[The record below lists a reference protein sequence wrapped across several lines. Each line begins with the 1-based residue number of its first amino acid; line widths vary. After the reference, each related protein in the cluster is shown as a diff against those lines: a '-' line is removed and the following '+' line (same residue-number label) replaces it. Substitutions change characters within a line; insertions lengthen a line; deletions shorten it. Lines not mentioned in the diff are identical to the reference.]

1 MNPDLLAALILEGQ
15 KNIKSIAII
24 PRDYHFEDSLNYV
37 LVGLRRAGKSTLLFK
52 RAQDLV
58 DKQNVDWSQ
67 IVYLNFEDERLDGF
81 QLADCN
87 NILIAA
93 NQLTTKKHYFLFD
106 EIQNIAGWEKFA
118 RRLADQ
124 GESVYLTGSNSKV
137 LGHDIVLRLGGR
149 YMTKYVAPFSFTE
162 YLTAKKIPHDKLSVL
177 DTVNNGQ
184 IRAAANEYLCYGG
197 LPESIILT
205 DKRNYLTSIYQNV
218 FLADI
223 IVRNKIRNE
232 KTISLLLRKI
242 ADTVMHKVSY
252 ATLYKNIK
260 NVISTVS
267 RNSII
272 DYIDY
277 AKDAYLLFSTKNYFA
292 KFSERESSPKY
303 YFTDNGILNLFY
315 LDKLPALLENLVA
328 IKLHNKY
335 QENLFYLK
343 SQKTGI
349 DIDFY
354 VPASKIAIQV
364 AWEVNDTSKER
375 EVGNLIKLADNFDEV
390 ENLII
395 VTHGEEAE
403 IQQEDKIIQL
413 MPLYKFL
420 LMR

>member
-1 MNPDLLAALILEGQ
+1 MNPDLLAAIIIEGQ
-15 KNIKSIAII
+15 KNIRNISII

-37 LVGLRRAGKSTLLFK
+37 LVGVRRSGKSTLLFK

-58 DKQNVDWSQ
+58 NKQNVDWSQ
-67 IVYLNFEDERLDGF
+67 IVYFNFEDERLDGF
-81 QLADCN
+81 QLSDCN

-106 EIQNIAGWEKFA
+106 EIQNIEGWEKFA

-149 YMTKYVAPFSFTE
+149 YMAKYIAPFNFSE
-162 YLTAKKIPHDKLSVL
+162 YLIAKNISHDKLALL

-184 IRAAANEYLCYGG
+184 IRAAANEYLRYGG
-197 LPESIILT
+197 LPESILLS
-205 DKRNYLTSIYQNV
+205 DKRNYLTNIYQNV

-232 KTISLLLRKI
+232 KTISLLIRKI
-242 ADTVMHKVSY
+242 ADTVMHEVSY
-252 ATLYKNIK
+252 ANLYKNVK
-260 NVISTVS
+260 SVINTVS
-267 RNSII
+267 RNAII

-277 AKDAYLLFSTKNYFA
+277 AKEAYLIFSTKNYFA
-292 KFSERESSPKY
+292 KFNERESSPKY

-315 LDKLPALLENLVA
+315 IDKLPELLENIVA

-335 QENLFYLK
+335 QEKLFYLK
-343 SQKTGI
+343 SKKTSV

-354 VPASKIAIQV
+354 VPASKTAIQV

-375 EVGNLIKLADNFDEV
+375 EIGNLLKLADNFTEV
-390 ENLII
+390 ENLVI
-395 VTHGEEAE
+395 VTHGEEE
-403 IQQEDKIIQL
+403 TIEKEGKTIQL
-413 MPLYKFL
+413 VPLYKFL
-420 LMR
+420 LK

>member
-1 MNPDLLAALILEGQ
+1 MNPDLLAAIIIEGQ
-15 KNIKSIAII
+15 KNIRNISII

-37 LVGLRRAGKSTLLFK
+37 LVGLRRSGKSTLLFK

-58 DKQNVDWSQ
+58 NKQNVDWSQ

-81 QLADCN
+81 QLSDCN

-106 EIQNIAGWEKFA
+106 EIQNIEGWEKFA

-149 YMTKYVAPFSFTE
+149 YMAKYIAPFNFSE
-162 YLTAKKIPHDKLSVL
+162 YLTAKNISHDKLALL

-184 IRAAANEYLCYGG
+184 IRAAANEYLRYGG
-197 LPESIILT
+197 LPESILLS
-205 DKRNYLTSIYQNV
+205 DKRNYLTNIYQNV

-232 KTISLLLRKI
+232 KTISLLIRKI
-242 ADTVMHKVSY
+242 ADTVMQEVSY
-252 ATLYKNIK
+252 ANLYKNVK
-260 NVISTVS
+260 SVINTVS
-267 RNSII
+267 RNAII

-277 AKDAYLLFSTKNYFA
+277 AKEAYLIFSTKNYFA
-292 KFSERESSPKY
+292 KFNERESSPKY

-315 LDKLPALLENLVA
+315 IDKLPALLENIVA

-335 QENLFYLK
+335 QEKLFYLK
-343 SQKTGI
+343 SKKTSV

-354 VPASKIAIQV
+354 VPASKTAIQV

-375 EVGNLIKLADNFDEV
+375 EIGNLLKLADNFTEV
-390 ENLII
+390 ENLVI
-395 VTHGEEAE
+395 VTHGEEE
-403 IQQEDKIIQL
+403 TIEKEGKTIQL
-413 MPLYKFL
+413 VPLYKFL
-420 LMR
+420 LK

>member
-1 MNPDLLAALILEGQ
+1 MNPDLLAAIIIEGQ
-15 KNIKSIAII
+15 KNIRNISII

-37 LVGLRRAGKSTLLFK
+37 LVGLRRSGKSTLLFK

-58 DKQNVDWSQ
+58 NKQNVDWSQ

-81 QLADCN
+81 QLSDCN

-106 EIQNIAGWEKFA
+106 EIQNIEGWEKFA

-149 YMTKYVAPFSFTE
+149 YMAKYIAPFNFSE
-162 YLTAKKIPHDKLSVL
+162 YLTAKNISHDKLALL

-184 IRAAANEYLCYGG
+184 IRAAANEYLRYGG
-197 LPESIILT
+197 LPESILLS
-205 DKRNYLTSIYQNV
+205 DKRNYLTNIYQNV

-232 KTISLLLRKI
+232 KTISLLIRKI
-242 ADTVMHKVSY
+242 ADTVMHIVSY
-252 ATLYKNIK
+252 ANLYKNVK
-260 NVISTVS
+260 SVINTVS
-267 RNSII
+267 RNAII

-277 AKDAYLLFSTKNYFA
+277 AKEAYLIFSTKNYFA
-292 KFSERESSPKY
+292 KFNERESSPKY

-315 LDKLPALLENLVA
+315 IDKLPALLENIVA

-335 QENLFYLK
+335 QEKLFYLK
-343 SQKTGI
+343 SKKTGV

-354 VPASKIAIQV
+354 VPASKTAIQV

-375 EVGNLIKLADNFDEV
+375 EIGNLLKLADNFTEV
-390 ENLII
+390 ENLVI
-395 VTHGEEAE
+395 VTHGEEE
-403 IQQEDKIIQL
+403 TIEKEGKTIQL
-413 MPLYKFL
+413 VPLYKFL
-420 LMR
+420 L

>member
-1 MNPDLLAALILEGQ
+1 MNPDLLAAIIIEGQ
-15 KNIKSIAII
+15 KNIRNISII

-37 LVGLRRAGKSTLLFK
+37 LVGLRRSGKSTLLFK

-58 DKQNVDWSQ
+58 NKQNVDWSQ

-81 QLADCN
+81 QLSDCN

-106 EIQNIAGWEKFA
+106 EIQNIEGWEKFA

-149 YMTKYVAPFSFTE
+149 YMAKYIAPFNFSE
-162 YLTAKKIPHDKLSVL
+162 YLTAKNISHDKLALL

-184 IRAAANEYLCYGG
+184 IRAVANEYLRYGG
-197 LPESIILT
+197 LPESILLS
-205 DKRNYLTSIYQNV
+205 DKRNYLTNIYQNV

-232 KTISLLLRKI
+232 KTISLLIRKI
-242 ADTVMHKVSY
+242 ADTVMHIVSY
-252 ATLYKNIK
+252 ANLYKNVK
-260 NVISTVS
+260 SVINTVS
-267 RNSII
+267 RNAII

-277 AKDAYLLFSTKNYFA
+277 AKEAYLIFSTKNYFA
-292 KFSERESSPKY
+292 KFNERESSPKY

-315 LDKLPALLENLVA
+315 IDKLPALLENIVA

-335 QENLFYLK
+335 QEKLFYLK
-343 SQKTGI
+343 SKKTGV

-354 VPASKIAIQV
+354 VPASKTAIQV

-375 EVGNLIKLADNFDEV
+375 EIGNLLKLADNFTEV
-390 ENLII
+390 ENLVI
-395 VTHGEEAE
+395 VTHGEEE
-403 IQQEDKIIQL
+403 TIEKEGKTIQL
-413 MPLYKFL
+413 VPLYKFL
-420 LMR
+420 LE

>member
-15 KNIKSIAII
+15 NNIKNIAII
-24 PRDYHFEDSLNYV
+24 PRDYHFENSLNYV
-37 LVGLRRAGKSTLLFK
+37 LVGLRRTGKSTLLFK

-58 DKQNVDWSQ
+58 NKQNVDWSQ

-242 ADTVMHKVSY
+242 ADTVMHQVSE
-252 ATLYKNIK
+252 
-260 NVISTVS
+260 TV
-267 RNSII
+267 
-272 DYIDY
+272 
-277 AKDAYLLFSTKNYFA
+277 
-292 KFSERESSPKY
+292 
-303 YFTDNGILNLFY
+303 
-315 LDKLPALLENLVA
+315 
-328 IKLHNKY
+328 
-335 QENLFYLK
+335 K
-343 SQKTGI
+343 S
-349 DIDFY
+349 F
-354 VPASKIAIQV
+354 V
-364 AWEVNDTSKER
+364 
-375 EVGNLIKLADNFDEV
+375 
-390 ENLII
+390 
-395 VTHGEEAE
+395 
-403 IQQEDKIIQL
+403 
-413 MPLYKFL
+413 
-420 LMR
+420 

>member
-1 MNPDLLAALILEGQ
+1 MNPDLLAAIIIEGQ
-15 KNIKSIAII
+15 KNIRNISII

-37 LVGLRRAGKSTLLFK
+37 LVGLRRSGKSTLLFK

-58 DKQNVDWSQ
+58 NKQNVDWSQ

-81 QLADCN
+81 QLSDCN

-106 EIQNIAGWEKFA
+106 EIQNIEGWEKFA

-149 YMTKYVAPFSFTE
+149 YMAKYIAPFNFSE
-162 YLTAKKIPHDKLSVL
+162 YLTAKNISHDKLALL

-184 IRAAANEYLCYGG
+184 IRAAANEYLRYGG
-197 LPESIILT
+197 LPESILLS
-205 DKRNYLTSIYQNV
+205 DKRNYLTNIYQNV

-232 KTISLLLRKI
+232 KTISLLIRKI
-242 ADTVMHKVSY
+242 ADTVMHIVSY
-252 ATLYKNIK
+252 ANLYKNVK
-260 NVISTVS
+260 SVINTVS
-267 RNSII
+267 RNAII

-277 AKDAYLLFSTKNYFA
+277 AKEAYLIFSTKNYFA
-292 KFSERESSPKY
+292 KFNERESSPKY

-315 LDKLPALLENLVA
+315 IDKLPALLENIVA

-335 QENLFYLK
+335 QEKLFYLK
-343 SQKTGI
+343 SKKTGV

-354 VPASKIAIQV
+354 VPASKTAIQV

-375 EVGNLIKLADNFDEV
+375 EIGNLLKLADNFTEV
-390 ENLII
+390 ENLVI
-395 VTHGEEAE
+395 VTHGEEE
-403 IQQEDKIIQL
+403 TIEKEGKTIQL
-413 MPLYKFL
+413 VPLYKFL
-420 LMR
+420 LE

>member
-1 MNPDLLAALILEGQ
+1 MNPDLLAAIIIEGQ
-15 KNIKSIAII
+15 KNIRNISII

-37 LVGLRRAGKSTLLFK
+37 LVGLRRSGKSTLLFK

-58 DKQNVDWSQ
+58 NKQNVDWSQ

-81 QLADCN
+81 QLSDCN

-106 EIQNIAGWEKFA
+106 EIQNIEGWEKFA

-149 YMTKYVAPFSFTE
+149 YMAKYIAPFNFSE
-162 YLTAKKIPHDKLSVL
+162 YLTAKNISHDKLALL

-184 IRAAANEYLCYGG
+184 IRAVANEYLRYGG
-197 LPESIILT
+197 LPESILLS
-205 DKRNYLTSIYQNV
+205 DKRNYLTNIYQNV

-232 KTISLLLRKI
+232 KTISLLIRKI
-242 ADTVMHKVSY
+242 ADTVMHIVSY
-252 ATLYKNIK
+252 ANLYKNVK
-260 NVISTVS
+260 SVINTVS
-267 RNSII
+267 RNAII

-277 AKDAYLLFSTKNYFA
+277 AKEAYLIFSTKNYFA
-292 KFSERESSPKY
+292 KFNERESSPKY

-315 LDKLPALLENLVA
+315 IDKLPALLENIVA

-335 QENLFYLK
+335 QKKLFYLK
-343 SQKTGI
+343 SKKTGV

-354 VPASKIAIQV
+354 VPASKTAIQV

-375 EVGNLIKLADNFDEV
+375 EIGNLLKLADNFTEV
-390 ENLII
+390 ENLVI
-395 VTHGEEAE
+395 VTHGEEE
-403 IQQEDKIIQL
+403 TIEKEGKTIQL
-413 MPLYKFL
+413 VPLYKFL
-420 LMR
+420 LE

>member
-1 MNPDLLAALILEGQ
+1 MNPDLLVAIIIEGQ
-15 KNIKSIAII
+15 KNIRNISII

-37 LVGLRRAGKSTLLFK
+37 LVGLRRSGKSTLLFK

-58 DKQNVDWSQ
+58 NKQNVDWSQ

-81 QLADCN
+81 QLSDCN

-106 EIQNIAGWEKFA
+106 EIQNIEGWEKFA

-149 YMTKYVAPFSFTE
+149 YMAKYIAPFNFSE
-162 YLTAKKIPHDKLSVL
+162 YLTAKNISHDKLALL

-184 IRAAANEYLCYGG
+184 IRAAANEYLRYGG
-197 LPESIILT
+197 LPESILLS
-205 DKRNYLTSIYQNV
+205 DKRNYLTNIYKNV

-232 KTISLLLRKI
+232 KTISLLIRKI
-242 ADTVMHKVSY
+242 ADTVMQEVSY
-252 ATLYKNIK
+252 ANLYKNVK
-260 NVISTVS
+260 SVINTVS
-267 RNSII
+267 RNAII

-277 AKDAYLLFSTKNYFA
+277 AKEAYLIFSTKNYFA
-292 KFSERESSPKY
+292 KFNERESSPKY

-315 LDKLPALLENLVA
+315 IDKLPALLENIVA

-335 QENLFYLK
+335 QEKLFYLK
-343 SQKTGI
+343 SKKTSV

-354 VPASKIAIQV
+354 VPASETAIQV

-375 EVGNLIKLADNFDEV
+375 EIGNLLKLADNFTEV
-390 ENLII
+390 ENLVI
-395 VTHGEEAE
+395 VTHGEEE
-403 IQQEDKIIQL
+403 TIEKEGKMIQL
-413 MPLYKFL
+413 VPLYKFL
-420 LMR
+420 LE

>member
-1 MNPDLLAALILEGQ
+1 MNPDLLAAIIIEGQ
-15 KNIKSIAII
+15 KNIRNISII

-37 LVGLRRAGKSTLLFK
+37 LVGLRRSGKSTLLFK

-58 DKQNVDWSQ
+58 NKQNVDWSQ

-81 QLADCN
+81 QLSDCN

-106 EIQNIAGWEKFA
+106 EIQNIEGWEKFA

-149 YMTKYVAPFSFTE
+149 YMAKYIAPFNFSE
-162 YLTAKKIPHDKLSVL
+162 YLTAKNISHDKLALL

-184 IRAAANEYLCYGG
+184 IRAAANEYLRYGG
-197 LPESIILT
+197 LPESILLS
-205 DKRNYLTSIYQNV
+205 DKRNYLTNIYQNV

-232 KTISLLLRKI
+232 KTISLLIRKI
-242 ADTVMHKVSY
+242 ADTVMQEVSY
-252 ATLYKNIK
+252 ANLYKNVK
-260 NVISTVS
+260 SVINTVS
-267 RNSII
+267 RNAII

-277 AKDAYLLFSTKNYFA
+277 AKEAYLIFSTKNYFA
-292 KFSERESSPKY
+292 KFNERESSPKY

-315 LDKLPALLENLVA
+315 IDKLPALLENIVA

-335 QENLFYLK
+335 QEKLFYLK
-343 SQKTGI
+343 SKKTGV

-354 VPASKIAIQV
+354 VPASKTAIQV

-375 EVGNLIKLADNFDEV
+375 EIGNLLKLADNFTEV
-390 ENLII
+390 ENLVI
-395 VTHGEEAE
+395 VTHGEEE
-403 IQQEDKIIQL
+403 TIEKEGKTIQL
-413 MPLYKFL
+413 VPLYKFL
-420 LMR
+420 LE

>member
-1 MNPDLLAALILEGQ
+1 MNPDLLAAIIIEGQ
-15 KNIKSIAII
+15 KNIRNISII

-37 LVGLRRAGKSTLLFK
+37 LVGLRRSGKSTLLFK

-58 DKQNVDWSQ
+58 NKQNVDWSQ

-81 QLADCN
+81 QLSDCN

-106 EIQNIAGWEKFA
+106 EIQNIEGWEKFA

-149 YMTKYVAPFSFTE
+149 YMAKYIAPFNFSE
-162 YLTAKKIPHDKLSVL
+162 YLTAKNISHDKLALL

-184 IRAAANEYLCYGG
+184 IRAAANEYLRYGG
-197 LPESIILT
+197 LPESILLS
-205 DKRNYLTSIYQNV
+205 DKRNYLTNIYQNV

-232 KTISLLLRKI
+232 KTISLLIRKI
-242 ADTVMHKVSY
+242 ADTVMHIVSY
-252 ATLYKNIK
+252 ANLYKNVK
-260 NVISTVS
+260 SVINTVS
-267 RNSII
+267 RNAII

-277 AKDAYLLFSTKNYFA
+277 AKEAYLIFSTKNYFA
-292 KFSERESSPKY
+292 KFNERESSPKY

-315 LDKLPALLENLVA
+315 IDKLPALLENIVA

-335 QENLFYLK
+335 QEKLFYLK
-343 SQKTGI
+343 SKKTSV

-354 VPASKIAIQV
+354 VPASKTAIQV

-375 EVGNLIKLADNFDEV
+375 EIGNLLKLADNFTEV
-390 ENLII
+390 ENLVI
-395 VTHGEEAE
+395 VTHGEEE
-403 IQQEDKIIQL
+403 TIEKEGKTIQL
-413 MPLYKFL
+413 VPLYKFL
-420 LMR
+420 LE

>member
-81 QLADCN
+81 QLTDCN

-205 DKRNYLTSIYQNV
+205 DKRNYLTNIYQNV

-242 ADTVMHKVSY
+242 ADTVMHQVSY

-277 AKDAYLLFSTKNYFA
+277 AKEAYLLFSTKNYFA
-292 KFSERESSPKY
+292 KFSGRESSPKY

-349 DIDFY
+349 NIDFY
-354 VPASKIAIQV
+354 VPASKTAIQV

>member
-1 MNPDLLAALILEGQ
+1 MNPDLLAAIIIEGQ
-15 KNIKSIAII
+15 KNIRNISII

-37 LVGLRRAGKSTLLFK
+37 LVGLRRSGKSTLLFK

-58 DKQNVDWSQ
+58 NKQNVDWSQ

-81 QLADCN
+81 QLSDCN

-106 EIQNIAGWEKFA
+106 EIQNIEGWEKFA

-149 YMTKYVAPFSFTE
+149 YMAKYIAPFNFSE
-162 YLTAKKIPHDKLSVL
+162 YLTAKNISHDKLALL

-184 IRAAANEYLCYGG
+184 IRAAANEYLRYGG
-197 LPESIILT
+197 LPESILLS
-205 DKRNYLTSIYQNV
+205 DKRNYLTNIYKNV

-232 KTISLLLRKI
+232 KTISLLIRKI
-242 ADTVMHKVSY
+242 ADTVMQEVSY
-252 ATLYKNIK
+252 ANLYKNVK
-260 NVISTVS
+260 SVINTVS
-267 RNSII
+267 RNAII

-277 AKDAYLLFSTKNYFA
+277 AKEAYLIFSTKNYFA
-292 KFSERESSPKY
+292 KFNERESSPKY

-315 LDKLPALLENLVA
+315 IDKLPALLENIVA

-335 QENLFYLK
+335 QEKLFYLK
-343 SQKTGI
+343 SKKTGV

-354 VPASKIAIQV
+354 VPASKTAIQV

-375 EVGNLIKLADNFDEV
+375 EIGNLLKLADNFTEV
-390 ENLII
+390 ENLVI
-395 VTHGEEAE
+395 VTHGEEE
-403 IQQEDKIIQL
+403 TIEKEGKTIQL
-413 MPLYKFL
+413 VPLYKFL
-420 LMR
+420 LE

>member
-1 MNPDLLAALILEGQ
+1 MNPDLIAAIITEGQ
-15 KNIKSIAII
+15 KNIKNIKII

-58 DKQNVDWSQ
+58 KDQKVDWSQ

-81 QLADCN
+81 QLSDCN

-106 EIQNIAGWEKFA
+106 EIQNIDGWEKFA

-149 YMTKYVAPFSFTE
+149 YMSKYIASFNFHE
-162 YLTAKKIPHDKLSVL
+162 YLTARKIPHDKMAVL

-197 LPESIILT
+197 LPESIPLT
-205 DKRNYLTSIYQNV
+205 DKRNYLTNIYQNV

-232 KTISLLLRKI
+232 KTLSLLLRKI
-242 ADTVMHKVSY
+242 ADTVMHEVSY
-252 ATLYKNIK
+252 ATLYKNVK
-260 NVISTVS
+260 SVINTTS

-277 AKDAYLLFSTKNYFA
+277 AKEAYLLFSTKNYFA
-292 KFSERESSPKY
+292 KFNERESSPKY

-315 LDKLPALLENLVA
+315 IDKLPALLENLVA
-328 IKLHNKY
+328 VKLHNKY
-335 QENLFYLK
+335 QEEVFYLK

-354 VPASKIAIQV
+354 VLSTKTAMQV

-390 ENLII
+390 KNLII
-395 VTHGEEAE
+395 VTHGEETE
-403 IQQEDKIIQL
+403 IQKEGKTIQV

-420 LMR
+420 LMK

>member
-1 MNPDLLAALILEGQ
+1 MNPDLLAAIIIEGQ
-15 KNIKSIAII
+15 KNIRNISII

-37 LVGLRRAGKSTLLFK
+37 LVGLRRSGKSTLLFK

-58 DKQNVDWSQ
+58 NKQNVDWSQ

-81 QLADCN
+81 QLSDCN

-106 EIQNIAGWEKFA
+106 EIQNIEGWEKFA

-149 YMTKYVAPFSFTE
+149 YMAKYIAPFNFSE
-162 YLTAKKIPHDKLSVL
+162 YLTAKNISHDKLALL

-184 IRAAANEYLCYGG
+184 IRAATNEYLRYGG
-197 LPESIILT
+197 LPESILLS
-205 DKRNYLTSIYQNV
+205 DKRNYLTNIYQNV

-232 KTISLLLRKI
+232 KTISLLIRKI
-242 ADTVMHKVSY
+242 ADTVMHIVSY
-252 ATLYKNIK
+252 ANLYKNVK
-260 NVISTVS
+260 SVINTVS
-267 RNSII
+267 RNAII

-277 AKDAYLLFSTKNYFA
+277 AKEAYLIFSTKNYFA
-292 KFSERESSPKY
+292 KFNERESSPKY

-315 LDKLPALLENLVA
+315 IDKLPALLENIVA

-335 QENLFYLK
+335 QEKLFYLK
-343 SQKTGI
+343 SKKTGV

-354 VPASKIAIQV
+354 VPASKTAIQV

-375 EVGNLIKLADNFDEV
+375 EIGNLLKLADNFTEV
-390 ENLII
+390 ENLVI
-395 VTHGEEAE
+395 VTHGEEE
-403 IQQEDKIIQL
+403 TIEKEGKTIQL
-413 MPLYKFL
+413 VPLYKFL
-420 LMR
+420 LE

>member
-1 MNPDLLAALILEGQ
+1 MNPDLLAAIIIEGQ
-15 KNIKSIAII
+15 KNIRNISII

-37 LVGLRRAGKSTLLFK
+37 LVGLRRSGKSTLLFK

-58 DKQNVDWSQ
+58 NKQNVDWSQ

-81 QLADCN
+81 QLSDCN

-106 EIQNIAGWEKFA
+106 EIQNIEGWEKFA

-149 YMTKYVAPFSFTE
+149 YMAKYIAPFNFSE
-162 YLTAKKIPHDKLSVL
+162 YLTAKNISHDKLALL

-184 IRAAANEYLCYGG
+184 IRAAANEYLRYGG
-197 LPESIILT
+197 LPESILLS
-205 DKRNYLTSIYQNV
+205 DKRNYLTNIYKNV

-232 KTISLLLRKI
+232 KTISLLIRKI
-242 ADTVMHKVSY
+242 ADTVMQEVSY
-252 ATLYKNIK
+252 ANLYKNVK
-260 NVISTVS
+260 SVINTVS
-267 RNSII
+267 RNAII

-277 AKDAYLLFSTKNYFA
+277 AKEAYLIFSTKNYFA
-292 KFSERESSPKY
+292 KFNERESSPKY

-315 LDKLPALLENLVA
+315 IDKLPALLENIVA

-335 QENLFYLK
+335 QEKLFYLK
-343 SQKTGI
+343 SKKTSV

-354 VPASKIAIQV
+354 VPASKTAIQV

-375 EVGNLIKLADNFDEV
+375 EIGNLLKLADNFTEV
-390 ENLII
+390 ENLVI
-395 VTHGEEAE
+395 VTHGEEE
-403 IQQEDKIIQL
+403 TIEKEGKTIQL
-413 MPLYKFL
+413 VPLYKFL
-420 LMR
+420 LE

>member
-1 MNPDLLAALILEGQ
+1 MNPDLLAAIIIEGQ
-15 KNIKSIAII
+15 KNIRNISII

-37 LVGLRRAGKSTLLFK
+37 LVGLRRSGKSTLLFK

-58 DKQNVDWSQ
+58 NKQNVDWSQ

-81 QLADCN
+81 QLSDCN

-106 EIQNIAGWEKFA
+106 EIQNIEGWEKFA

-149 YMTKYVAPFSFTE
+149 YMAKYIAPFNFSE
-162 YLTAKKIPHDKLSVL
+162 YLTAKNISHDKLALL

-184 IRAAANEYLCYGG
+184 IRAAANEYLRYGG
-197 LPESIILT
+197 LPESILLS
-205 DKRNYLTSIYQNV
+205 DKRNYLTNIYQNV

-232 KTISLLLRKI
+232 KTISLLIRKI
-242 ADTVMHKVSY
+242 ADTVMHEASY
-252 ATLYKNIK
+252 ANLYKNVK
-260 NVISTVS
+260 AVINTVS
-267 RNSII
+267 RNAII

-277 AKDAYLLFSTKNYFA
+277 AKEAYLIFSTKNYFA
-292 KFSERESSPKY
+292 KFNERESSPKY

-315 LDKLPALLENLVA
+315 IDKLPALLENIAA

-335 QENLFYLK
+335 QEKLFYLK
-343 SQKTGI
+343 SKKTGV

-354 VPASKIAIQV
+354 IPASKTAIQV

-375 EVGNLIKLADNFDEV
+375 EIGNLLKLADNFTEV
-390 ENLII
+390 ENLVI
-395 VTHGEEAE
+395 VTHGEEE
-403 IQQEDKIIQL
+403 TIEKEGKTIQL
-413 MPLYKFL
+413 VPLYKFL
-420 LMR
+420 LK

>member
-232 KTISLLLRKI
+232 KAISLLLRKI
-242 ADTVMHKVSY
+242 ADTVMHQVSY

-292 KFSERESSPKY
+292 KFSKRESSPKY

-354 VPASKIAIQV
+354 VPASKTAIQV

-395 VTHGEEAE
+395 VTHGEETE

>member
-1 MNPDLLAALILEGQ
+1 MNPDLLAAIIIEGQ
-15 KNIKSIAII
+15 KNIRNISII

-37 LVGLRRAGKSTLLFK
+37 LVGLRRSGKSTLLFK

-58 DKQNVDWSQ
+58 NKQNVDWSQ

-81 QLADCN
+81 QLSDCN

-106 EIQNIAGWEKFA
+106 EIQNIEGWEKFA

-149 YMTKYVAPFSFTE
+149 YMAKYIAPFNFSE
-162 YLTAKKIPHDKLSVL
+162 YLTAKNISHDKLALL

-184 IRAAANEYLCYGG
+184 IRAAANEYLRYGG
-197 LPESIILT
+197 LPESILLS
-205 DKRNYLTSIYQNV
+205 DKRNYLTNIYQNV

-232 KTISLLLRKI
+232 KTISLLIRKI
-242 ADTVMHKVSY
+242 ADTVMQEVSY
-252 ATLYKNIK
+252 ANLYKNVK
-260 NVISTVS
+260 SVINTVS
-267 RNSII
+267 RNAII

-277 AKDAYLLFSTKNYFA
+277 AKEAYLIFSTKNYFA
-292 KFSERESSPKY
+292 KFNERESSPKY

-315 LDKLPALLENLVA
+315 IDKLPALLENIVA

-335 QENLFYLK
+335 QEKLFYLK
-343 SQKTGI
+343 SKKTSV

-354 VPASKIAIQV
+354 VPASKTAIQV

-375 EVGNLIKLADNFDEV
+375 EIGNLLKLADNFTEV
-390 ENLII
+390 ENLVI
-395 VTHGEEAE
+395 VTHGEEE
-403 IQQEDKIIQL
+403 TIEKEGKTIQL
-413 MPLYKFL
+413 VPLYKFL
-420 LMR
+420 LE